1 MLIRTQFLHLAC
13 ATFLAVIMLGRPSAS
28 LAEPLIQQWRTA
40 SGAKV
45 LLVEDHAI
53 PMLDIQVNFDA
64 GSRYDA
70 PSRSGLAAMT
80 ARILRTGTRATQGCL
95 GLTEAQI
102 ENRFADIGGVISDT
116 VDKDSAALHLRT
128 LSTAPERD
136 AALATFATLLQC
148 PSFPKKKLDR
158 EKQRVITALKELSNR
173 PQAQAE
179 KAFSAAVFGV
189 HPYGVSPDPKS
200 ISALTPAALS
210 AFYQTHYDAQHAV
223 LSIVGDCDRLQAER
237 IAEQLMRALPRGMPR
252 AKLPPVASLASPRE
266 IKVPHPALQA
276 HILLGAPA
284 IARGAPDYFALLV
297 ANQVLGGGTL
307 ISRLGHEV
315 REQRGLSYGVY
326 STFVPAAQPGYFQIS
341 LQTQKEQA
349 PKALAVV
356 RETLAKFIAQG
367 PTQAELEA
375 AKNYLVNSYPLQL
388 DSNRKRLEIVA
399 TIGFYGLPLDY
410 LNTWTARVNAV
421 TREEAQTA
429 FAKHVNLSKMVTV
442 LVGAPE

>member
-1 MLIRTQFLHLAC
+1 MRIRTQFLYLAF
-13 ATFLAVIMLGRPSAS
+13 ATFLAAIMLGRPSAV
-28 LAEPLIQQWRTA
+28 LAEPLIQQWRTT

-64 GSRYDA
+64 GSRYDP

-102 ENRFADIGGVISDT
+102 ENHFADLGGVVSDT
-116 VDKDSAALHLRT
+116 VDEDSAALRLRT
-128 LSTAPERD
+128 LSIAPKRD
-136 AALATFATLLQC
+136 AALATFAALLQC
-148 PSFPKKKLDR
+148 PSFPEKKLAR
-158 EKQRVITALKELSNR
+158 EKQRIITVLKERSSR
-173 PQAQAE
+173 PQVQAE
-179 KAFSAAVFGV
+179 KTFSAAVFGA
-189 HPYGVSPDPKS
+189 HPYGASPDPKG
-200 ISALTPAALS
+200 ISTLTPAALS
-210 AFYQTHYDAQHAV
+210 AFYRTHYDAQHAV

-237 IAEQLMRALPRGMPR
+237 IAEQLMRALPPGAPR
-252 AKLPPVASLASPRE
+252 AVLPPVVPLASPRE
-266 IKVPHPALQA
+266 IKVPNSALQA

-284 IARGAPDYFALLV
+284 IARGDPDYFALLV

-326 STFVPAAQPGYFQIS
+326 STFVPAAQPGRFQIS
-341 LQTQKEQA
+341 LQTQKDQVPE
-349 PKALAVV
+349 ALAVV
-356 RETLAKFIAQG
+356 RATLAKFIAQG

-375 AKNYLVNSYPLQL
+375 AKNYLVNSFPLQL
-388 DSNRKRLEIVA
+388 DSNGKRLGIVA

-421 TREEAQTA
+421 TREEAQA
-429 FAKHVNLSKMVTV
+429 VFAKHVNLDKMVTV